1 MLIFLVSYFELENLY
16 IYVLNEFFLL
26 KYLLFHELGGS
37 IMINDM

>member
-1 MLIFLVSYFELENLY
+1 LVSYFELEN
-16 IYVLNEFFLL
+16 IYLVLNEFFLL